1 MNRKRRKKLEA
12 AFEKISDAIEILD
25 DAISEEQESL
35 DNLPDNFKY
44 SERGEEMQGYLEMLN
59 EVRDYLDDA
68 NSVIE
73 QI

>member
-44 SERGEEMQGYLEMLN
+44 GERGEEMQGYLEMLN
-59 EVRDYLDDA
+59 EARDYPDDA

>member
-44 SERGEEMQGYLEMLN
+44 GGRGEEMQGYLEMLN
-59 EVRDYLDDA
+59 EARDYLDDA

>member
-25 DAISEEQESL
+25 DAISEEQERL

-44 SERGEEMQGYLEMLN
+44 GERGEEMQGYLEMLN
-59 EVRDYLDDA
+59 EARDYLDDA

>member
-59 EVRDYLDDA
+59 EARDYLDDA

>member
-44 SERGEEMQGYLEMLN
+44 GERGEEMQGYLKMLN
-59 EVRDYLDDA
+59 EARDYLDDA

>member
-25 DAISEEQESL
+25 DAISEERESL

-44 SERGEEMQGYLEMLN
+44 GERGEEMQGYLEMLN
-59 EVRDYLDDA
+59 EARDYLDDA

>member
-25 DAISEEQESL
+25 DTISEEQESL

-44 SERGEEMQGYLEMLN
+44 GERGEEMQGYIEMLN
-59 EVRDYLDDA
+59 EARDYLDDA

>member
-1 MNRKRRKKLEA
+1 M
-12 AFEKISDAIEILD
+12 D

-44 SERGEEMQGYLEMLN
+44 GERGEEMQGYLEMLN
-59 EVRDYLDDA
+59 EARDYLDDA

>member
-44 SERGEEMQGYLEMLN
+44 GERGEEMQGYLEMLN
-59 EVRDYLDDA
+59 EARDYLDDA
-68 NSVIE
+68 NSVID

>member
-1 MNRKRRKKLEA
+1 MEA

-35 DNLPDNFKY
+35 DNLSDNFKY
-44 SERGEEMQGYLEMLN
+44 GERGEEMQGYLEMLN
-59 EVRDYLDDA
+59 EARDYLDDA

>member
-12 AFEKISDAIEILD
+12 AFEKISDAMEILN

-44 SERGEEMQGYLEMLN
+44 GERGEEMQGYLEMLN
-59 EVRDYLDDA
+59 EARDYLDDA

>member
-35 DNLPDNFKY
+35 DNLLDNFKY
-44 SERGEEMQGYLEMLN
+44 GERGEEMQGYIEMLN
-59 EVRDYLDDA
+59 EARDYLDDA

>member
-44 SERGEEMQGYLEMLN
+44 GERGEEMQGYIEMLN
-59 EVRDYLDDA
+59 EARDYLDDA

>member
-44 SERGEEMQGYLEMLN
+44 GERGEEMQGYLEMLN
-59 EVRDYLDDA
+59 EARDYLDDA

>member
-35 DNLPDNFKY
+35 DNLLDNFKY
-44 SERGEEMQGYLEMLN
+44 GERGEEMQGYLEMLN
-59 EVRDYLDDA
+59 EARDYLDDA

>member
-12 AFEKISDAIEILD
+12 AFEKISDAMEILD

-44 SERGEEMQGYLEMLN
+44 GERGEEMQGYLEMLN
-59 EVRDYLDDA
+59 EARDSLDDA

>member
-44 SERGEEMQGYLEMLN
+44 SERGEEM
-59 EVRDYLDDA
+59 
-68 NSVIE
+68 
-73 QI
+73 

>member
-12 AFEKISDAIEILD
+12 AFEKISDAIENLD

-44 SERGEEMQGYLEMLN
+44 GERGEEMQGYLEMLN
-59 EVRDYLDDA
+59 EARDYLDDA